1 MRPRVIGRGTHA
13 IFQVPEVYRRMMA
26 GPRLVG
32 PEVEIIGRRSFWKSV
47 FFTGIGTVSII
58 FSLFVVWMHL
68 QLPYSERTTTA
79 PEISFY
85 CGLFGF
91 IFMALGLYY
100 GSNNQP
106 QVIQLKSKG
115 NSDSVERLKKLS
127 QMFEADLIT
136 EEDYNNKKAEILENM

>member
-1 MRPRVIGRGTHA
+1 MT
-13 IFQVPEVYRRMMA
+13 

-58 FSLFVVWMHL
+58 FSLLLVWAHL

-100 GSNNQP
+100 GSNNQPQVIQLQP